1 MTLWP
6 AIIQPYPQGSC
17 MTNLLKCAEP
27 LLCVSLCS
35 RSEMHK
41 EKEDQHT
48 YLRRASTVQ
57 SSIIEMEHS
66 NTAQCHTS
74 MFHVVQWFP
83 NPLPGRSSWQ
93 FLNLHPGDSDS
104 ASLRKSPEFAFL
116 TNSQVNSQMGLWDPY
131 IGFEGWL
138 WRIQRNLAWLLF
150 IVTVYSSSAFLAY
163 SNWPLDACL
172 FGFIPL
178 RSVLAYAIFLL
189 RTSCLGLP
197 LSSQ

>member
-57 SSIIEMEHS
+57 SSITEMEHS

-83 NPLPGRSSWQ
+83 NPLAWQKLVAVPKPPSWRFWFSEPEEKPRICIFNQLPGEFTDGHLRPLYWFWGLTVKNPKESS
-93 FLNLHPGDSDS
+93 LVALYSH
-104 ASLRKSPEFAFL
+104 SLQLLSIPSLLK
-116 TNSQVNSQMGLWDPY
+116 
-131 IGFEGWL
+131 
-138 WRIQRNLAWLLF
+138 LAPRCMSVWF
-150 IVTVYSSSAFLAY
+150 YSS
-163 SNWPLDACL
+163 
-172 FGFIPL
+172 
-178 RSVLAYAIFLL
+178 
-189 RTSCLGLP
+189 
-197 LSSQ
+197 